1 MISDSDTPAQEA
13 PAVLVG
19 AFIDSSMEAVE
30 FLAGEPGFRSAVTV
44 EEMSDDELVTVAPDA
59 VTGFFFARR
68 TFFTTRLAG
77 EVTYDDRDRVINLI
91 VGSSPQSFGVTRQFA
106 LWEWVDVLG
115 DSGRLESAEPSPT
128 TANRVK
134 TEVKQLGDV
143 FREYVD
149 RIVAAGPTVIQ
160 QLEAARSRRQAEW
173 RAEHAK
179 WEHDSGAARAA
190 EAFRAGDYRRVVC
203 LLESLGD
210 RLTPSEQKKLA
221 IARKR
226 STSLRGSPKD

>member
-1 MISDSDTPAQEA
+1 MPSP
-13 PAVLVG
+13 
-19 AFIDSSMEAVE
+19 DSSLRAVP
-30 FLAGEPGFRSAVTV
+30 FS
-44 EEMSDDELVTVAPDA
+44 
-59 VTGFFFARR
+59 
-68 TFFTTRLAG
+68 TTRLAG
-77 EVTYDDRDRVINLI
+77 EVTYDGRDRVINLI
-91 VGSSPQSFGVTRQFA
+91 VGSVPRSFGVTRQFA
-106 LWEWVDVLG
+106 LWEWVEVLG
-115 DSGRLESAEPSPT
+115 DSGRLESAQPSPT

-160 QLEAARSRRQAEW
+160 QLEAARGRRQAEW

-210 RLTPSEQKKLA
+210 RLTPRSRKNLRSRVSGQRRPEGRQRTDSAYASSRVTSIRLPDHT
-221 IARKR
+221 ARSVCR
-226 STSLRGSPKD
+226 A